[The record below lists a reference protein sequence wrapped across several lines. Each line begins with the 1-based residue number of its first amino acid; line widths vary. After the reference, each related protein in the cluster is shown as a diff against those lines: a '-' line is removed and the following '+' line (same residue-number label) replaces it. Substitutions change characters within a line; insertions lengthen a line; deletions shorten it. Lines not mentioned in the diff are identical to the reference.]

1 MVIVGLSAHAKIE
14 NMKIW
19 KFGNHNGQH
28 AQWRTL
34 IVHTVAIKDH

>member
-14 NMKIW
+14 KLKIW

-34 IVHTVAIKDH
+34 IVNTVAFKDH